1 MKKFFEE
8 FKKFAMRGNVID
20 LAVGV
25 VIGGAFGKI
34 TTSIV
39 NDIIMPVIGV
49 LTGGLNFGD
58 WKIVLKQAVLD
69 AEGAVLNPEV
79 AITFGNTISVILD
92 FIIIAFAVFCLVKG
106 INSLHRKKEEAP
118 AAPPAPPEPSAEE
131 KLLTEIRDLLKK

>member
-1 MKKFFEE
+1 MKKFLNE
-8 FKKFAMRGNVID
+8 FKTFAMRGNVID

-39 NDIIMPVIGV
+39 NDIIMPIIGV
-49 LTGGLNFGD
+49 ITGGLNFSD
-58 WKIVLKQAVLD
+58 WKIVLKQAVME
-69 AEGAVLNPEV
+69 AGEVVKPEV
-79 AITFGNTISVILD
+79 AITFGNTIAIILD
-92 FIIIAFAVFCLVKG
+92 FIIIAFAVFCLVRGLNK
-106 INSLHRKKEEAP
+106 LHRKKEEAP